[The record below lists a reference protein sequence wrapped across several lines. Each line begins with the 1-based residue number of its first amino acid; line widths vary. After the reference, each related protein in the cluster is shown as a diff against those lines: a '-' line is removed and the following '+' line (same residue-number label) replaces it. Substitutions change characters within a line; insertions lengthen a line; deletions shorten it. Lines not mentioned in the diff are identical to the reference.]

1 MTFAAG
7 LVQPSLSTDNHRAL
21 ICGRFGAETSRIVAD
36 TGSASAFITL
46 SYALMRRFPFGGRAM
61 RGVTMIDLN
70 LKGRVALV
78 TGGESGIGA
87 ACVAALAAAGADV
100 GVIYF
105 TDKKTGEASAAVATG
120 LGRKALAVQADVGK
134 ENDVESA
141 FDAVEKA
148 IGIPDILIN
157 SAGRN
162 MSGVKVSDM
171 STEQWQGLIET
182 DLTGSFFTSRR
193 FVRNIK
199 GSGRPG
205 AIVNITSIHSS
216 VMRAGG
222 ADYDAAKG
230 GQTNLTK
237 TMALEVASLGI
248 TVNAI
253 APGMILTP
261 MNDKA
266 LTDPAYR
273 ESLEKNIPLG
283 RAGKPEEVAGVA
295 VFLASPAGAYITG
308 STVTI
313 DGGLS
318 LDLGQGA

>member
-1 MTFAAG
+1 M
-7 LVQPSLSTDNHRAL
+7 V
-21 ICGRFGAETSRIVAD
+21 
-36 TGSASAFITL
+36 
-46 SYALMRRFPFGGRAM
+46 
-61 RGVTMIDLN
+61 DLN
-70 LKGRVALV
+70 LNGRVALV

-87 ACVAALAAAGADV
+87 ACVAALAAAGADI

-105 TDKKTGEASAAVATG
+105 HDKAAGEASAEVARG
-120 LGRKALAVQADVGK
+120 LGRKAVAVQADVSD
-134 ENDVESA
+134 ERAVAAA
-141 FDAVEKA
+141 FDTVAQAV
-148 IGIPDILIN
+148 GRPDILVN
-157 SAGRN
+157 SAGKN
-162 MSGVKVSDM
+162 MSGVKVSEM
-171 STEQWQGLIET
+171 STDQWQTLLAT

-193 FVRNIK
+193 FVQNLK
-199 GSGRPG
+199 GSGGPA
-205 AIVNITSIHSS
+205 AIINITSIHSS

-222 ADYDAAKG
+222 ADYDSAKG
-230 GQTNLTK
+230 GQANLTK
-237 TMALEVASLGI
+237 TLSLEVAEHGI

-266 LTDPAYR
+266 LHDVSYR
-273 ESLEKNIPLG
+273 DKLTQSIPLK

-318 LDLGQGA
+318 LELGQGA

>member
-1 MTFAAG
+1 M
-7 LVQPSLSTDNHRAL
+7 V
-21 ICGRFGAETSRIVAD
+21 
-36 TGSASAFITL
+36 
-46 SYALMRRFPFGGRAM
+46 
-61 RGVTMIDLN
+61 DLN
-70 LKGRVALV
+70 LGGRIALV

-100 GVIYF
+100 GVIYYQN
-105 TDKKTGEASAAVATG
+105 KEAGEASAATAAQ
-120 LGRKALAVQADVGK
+120 LGRKSIAVQADVGK
-134 ENDVESA
+134 DADVESA

-148 IGIPDILIN
+148 IGVPDILVN
-157 SAGRN
+157 SAGKN
-162 MSGVKVSDM
+162 MSGVRVSDM
-171 STEQWQGLIET
+171 SNDQWEDLIGT

-193 FVRNIK
+193 FVRGLK
-199 GSGRPG
+199 GSGRAA
-205 AIVNITSIHSS
+205 AIINITSIHSS

-237 TMALEVASLGI
+237 TLSLEVAEQGI

-266 LTDPAYR
+266 LHDQGYR
-273 ESLEKNIPLG
+273 EKLEQSIPLK
-283 RAGKPEEVAGVA
+283 RAGRPEEVAGVA

-318 LDLGQGA
+318 LELGQGA